1 MNIDFEMDD
10 YYITARIKETLDGY
24 GTGDSPASYEVDIRA
39 IIDLDGYH
47 VNLSEIGDGYIDEI
61 EGEAIRQYKGY

>member
-10 YYITARIKETLDGY
+10 LLITARVKETLDGY

-47 VNLSEIGDGYIDEI
+47 LHLSDIGDGYIDEI
-61 EGEAIRQYKGY
+61 ESEAIKQFKGY